1 MDQENFVLN
10 PIDIVEDVI
19 HGKKWSFSRSDD
31 YELVAEIASQWCQY
45 RLYFTWS
52 EQIRAISFTVTFDIK
67 FPQSKYR
74 SAHELLALINEKLWI
89 GHFDITKKNGI
100 PAYRHTVLSLPEN
113 EMLQHQL
120 EDLVDIAIY
129 ECEKYYPAFQL
140 VLFDDSLPS
149 NALSVSTFDTIGS
162 A

>member
-1 MDQENFVLN
+1 MNIENIPLN

-19 HGKKWSFSRSDD
+19 HSKKWTFSRSDD
-31 YELVAEIASQWCQY
+31 CELVAEIASKWCLY

-52 EQIRAISFTVTFDIK
+52 EQIKAISFTVTFDLK
-67 FPQSKYR
+67 FPESKYK

-89 GHFDITKKNGI
+89 GHFDVTSNNGI
-100 PAYRHTVLSLPEN
+100 PAYRHTVLSLQEN
-113 EMLQHQL
+113 EMLHHQL
-120 EDLVDIAIY
+120 EDIVDIAIY

-140 VLFDDSLPS
+140 VLFEDSDPAK
-149 NALSVSTFDTIGS
+149 ALNISTFDTIGQ